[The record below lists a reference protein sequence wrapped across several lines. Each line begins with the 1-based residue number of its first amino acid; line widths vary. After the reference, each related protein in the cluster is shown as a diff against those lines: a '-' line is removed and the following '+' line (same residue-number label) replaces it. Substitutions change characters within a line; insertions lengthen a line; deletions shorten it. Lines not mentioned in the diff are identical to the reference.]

1 MENKKTLITNMKER
15 CQDILMSVSWLD
27 FANRYFKRSSSW
39 FYHKMDGIDGNGGT
53 GGFTPDEVEQM
64 RNALFDLSE
73 RIRKCAEAL

>member
-1 MENKKTLITNMKER
+1 
-15 CQDILMSVSWLD
+15 
-27 FANRYFKRSSSW
+27 
-39 FYHKMDGIDGNGGT
+39 MDGIDGNGGT